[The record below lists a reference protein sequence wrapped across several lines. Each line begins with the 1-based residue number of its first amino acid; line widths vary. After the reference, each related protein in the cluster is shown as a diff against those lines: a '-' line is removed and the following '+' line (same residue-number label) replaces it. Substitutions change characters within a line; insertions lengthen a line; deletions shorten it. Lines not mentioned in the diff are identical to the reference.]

1 MRQHALTRSCKTDIV
16 SKSSP
21 HEHSHSCADSDM
33 THLPPEAP
41 RKHPRQSR
49 AQATV
54 NAMLDAAA
62 HILVADGYG
71 GFNTNKVAE
80 HAGVSIGSLYQYFPN
95 KVALIT
101 ALRQRHADQMRALF
115 TSIAADALAAPLN
128 QAVPMLIRAIMAA
141 HTVSPRLHQVLEQ
154 EVPRQT
160 QQAEVS
166 DWEIELRQ
174 QLQHLLQSHQP
185 ALCVKDLGLASLILV
200 RMVDALVHGA
210 ITPDP
215 MGIPSDAMESEI
227 CTVVL
232 RYLTGQAT

>member
-1 MRQHALTRSCKTDIV
+1 MTRT
-16 SKSSP
+16 SP
-21 HEHSHSCADSDM
+21 S
-33 THLPPEAP
+33 PP
-41 RKHPRQSR
+41 RKQPRQSR

-62 HILVADGYG
+62 HILVTDGYA

-80 HAGVSIGSLYQYFPN
+80 QAGVSIGSLYQYFPN

-101 ALRQRHADQMRALF
+101 ALRQRHADQMRGLF
-115 TSIAADALAAPLN
+115 TDIAADTLTSPLR
-128 QAVPMLIRAIMAA
+128 QAVPTLVRAIMAA
-141 HTVSPRLHQVLEQ
+141 HMASPRLHQVLEQ

-166 DWEIELRQ
+166 DWEVELRQ
-174 QLQHLLQSHQP
+174 QLQHLLQSHQA
-185 ALCVKDLGLASLILV
+185 ALCVTDLALASLMLV

-215 MGIPSDAMESEI
+215 MGIPLDAMESEI
-227 CTVVL
+227 STVVL
-232 RYLTGQAT
+232 RYLTGQAN

>member
-1 MRQHALTRSCKTDIV
+1 
-16 SKSSP
+16 
-21 HEHSHSCADSDM
+21 
-33 THLPPEAP
+33 
-41 RKHPRQSR
+41 
-49 AQATV
+49 
-54 NAMLDAAA
+54 MLDAAA
-62 HILVADGYG
+62 HILVSEGYA

-80 HAGVSIGSLYQYFPN
+80 QAGVSIGSLYQYFPN

-115 TSIAADALAAPLN
+115 TDIASNALASPLK
-128 QAVPMLIRAIMAA
+128 QAVPTLIRAIMAA

-166 DWEIELRQ
+166 DWELELRQ
-174 QLQHLLQSHQP
+174 QLQHLLQSHQA
-185 ALCVKDLGLASLILV
+185 ALCVKDLGLASLVLV

-215 MGIPSDAMESEI
+215 MGIPLDAMESEI
-227 CTVVL
+227 STVVL
-232 RYLTGQAT
+232 RYLTGQAS